1 MYPLERAEAT
11 FPENPPINVRYRS
24 TQLEFLR
31 AFPLKRAPP
40 PQLIFS
46 PSPPSAHFFFFFF
59 PTAANPSTDAA
70 AIFCPPSPH
79 LSAKTYIK
87 QSLQFMRLTMLG
99 YAGLWRSLSTC
110 HKPRDGAPCSLSPGV
125 NYLVHWKGG
134 PGSYYWN
141 KVRTNWEPLP
151 LPPSTPPA
159 CSLLLEGGT
168 VLQDLNL
175 LIIFYKHCFCFFI
188 PLFHSSPADMIGSWR
203 GLIAGGTTIIFK

>member
-1 MYPLERAEAT
+1 MSDTHERIFVHQLKRVEAT
-11 FPENPPINVRYRS
+11 FHKNPTLNVRYRS

-31 AFPLKRAPP
+31 AFPLKTQPHT
-40 PQLIFS
+40 PQHLYFH
-46 PSPPSAHFFFFFF
+46 PSPPRHVNLFFFFFLRVQTNQQTLLSF
-59 PTAANPSTDAA
+59 V
-70 AIFCPPSPH
+70 PSPY

-99 YAGLWRSLSTC
+99 YAGLYRFLSTC

-151 LPPSTPPA
+151 LPPPR
-159 CSLLLEGGT
+159 SLLFEEAC
-168 VLQDLNL
+168 
-175 LIIFYKHCFCFFI
+175 FYRI
-188 PLFHSSPADMIGSWR
+188 
-203 GLIAGGTTIIFK
+203 